1 MVLLWL
7 VFCCFLGSTIIYY
20 LENKENSYF
29 SNVFLA
35 SSAFTN
41 SGLNTFPINSLQ
53 PQSQVVLCL
62 LAFAGSTPMLS
73 LIPVRVRMHFL
84 ERHIPINLR
93 TFTLSNFKVVPHWV
107 VEYKAL
113 QFIFRLVLV
122 YQLIFITIGACF
134 IALLCI
140 WYLL

>member
-1 MVLLWL
+1 
-7 VFCCFLGSTIIYY
+7 
-20 LENKENSYF
+20 
-29 SNVFLA
+29 
-35 SSAFTN
+35 
-41 SGLNTFPINSLQ
+41 
-53 PQSQVVLCL
+53 
-62 LAFAGSTPMLS
+62 MLS

-122 YQLIFITIGACF
+122 YQFVFIMLGASF
-134 IALLCI
+134 IALLCLWCGDERI
-140 WYLL
+140 IYEDKNGLVASRSGFSLFTAIMAFTNSGISLRPTFSKHCYLFLSLLYVCHHLSSHL